1 VADES
6 KADGGSIRSAIRWG
20 LVLAAVATIGFRLP
34 RLAQESRAWREAA
47 RLSDSSEAAKW
58 GTFFVADS
66 VGLLIVSTFGV
77 VIYFVLRP
85 RGKSQP

>member
-1 VADES
+1 MADES

-34 RLAQESRAWREAA
+34 RLAQESRAWREAV
-47 RLSDSSEAAKW
+47 RLNDSSEAAKW

-66 VGLLIVSTFGV
+66 AGLLIVLAFGV

-85 RGKSQP
+85 RGTSQP

>member
-1 VADES
+1 MADES
-6 KADGGSIRSAIRWG
+6 KADGGSIRSAIRWS

-34 RLAQESRAWREAA
+34 RLAQESRAWREAV
-47 RLSDSSEAAKW
+47 RLNDSSEAAKW

-66 VGLLIVSTFGV
+66 IGLVIVLAFGV

-85 RGKSQP
+85 RGKNKP